1 MISKIGKEAINTF
14 SGGMNA
20 DLDKSIVKG
29 NQYRY
34 AENVRVS
41 VDGDGTFGSISPIE
55 DTELTIPNAFEGD
68 EILHSV
74 SSRDMAAV
82 FTRNTST
89 GRSNIYR
96 VIKDADSVAVKKVLS
111 LSMNIG
117 DHISALIRYED
128 DDNVKLYWAD
138 GENSIRSANIA
149 VNTEIELINISQ
161 SNPTYFN
168 IIPESNLNKPEIDS
182 ILSGSLLSGKIQYT
196 YQLYSE
202 SGASTVMSPAS
213 DIIDILL
220 DDNTGGGLSDV
231 YGMPAN
237 KAVRLK
243 IELPDVK
250 FKGIKL
256 YSIYY
261 YNLSATPQITLVKDI
276 ELSNSDSFLY
286 IIDSGASSLSE
297 YTVDEFASLSS
308 NFFKASHIEAKDN
321 ILFAANVSDSDY
333 TVDYDTRAF
342 QFKFNKAYTVP
353 VNPEFSS
360 YKIRTSLGKSSLI
373 IDSPLLQLVGCA
385 VLNIGKNGGQRTI
398 NLIEF
403 GIHVS
408 SVDVATGV
416 IELSN
421 ELPSSVF
428 PIGRYD
434 YIRITDEYTEIRPGT
449 HTTLIHSADMT
460 SLSVLYEDIATI
472 DSAHD
477 CIHKEIYEKE
487 KYSELEYTRDV
498 SNFYGG
504 SGVNVSYR
512 FVNAL
517 LIGAAVGDRANQY
530 GVYNTYDNMYI
541 DQRKVKIGDRNR
553 SISNI
558 ITRSSDGAIGSIT
571 FKAHTGR
578 LDLSNPIVSS
588 LVTGYKRDEI
598 YRFAAVFRDKS
609 GKKSKAKWIADIRF
623 PAGYIDSGEYN
634 ASTFCS
640 PVEVDSVLPDTN
652 PEFDFINKQE
662 LIIKQ
667 MGVSFTFS
675 NLDQI
680 ENLGSIEIVRAKRDI
695 NNRTIYSQG
704 VLQKTGTLRK
714 FMDDTYAAD
723 NKYYDT
729 NGYGQLRPHPI
740 VSMGYAY
747 SIAAPFVFYKRDY
760 PATLYGDVTPVPVN
774 GVSYSAI
781 HYNYYNYSTIVQER
795 DIGKAGVSTSPYY
808 ANKNVL
814 MFISPELSYYGVD
827 FTEQLRHVVSSPK
840 ISVQNIVT
848 PVSTPAYSDLEI
860 TSDNI
865 EYVGRIGTKRMRML
879 EAEQIYPTAMY
890 FAASLNEDLILAD
903 STADGSLV
911 GSDNIFY
918 TLGLAG
924 TTKGGIL
931 GSIGDFSGFM
941 ATLDGK
947 YDVPFGPDA
956 ESSEP
961 FNRCFVSG
969 IGTLSQTEAGVPVY
983 RNGFGNNANQRKIA
997 LDNNSSEQ
1005 RSPNAPWS
1013 VWSKDNYKLL
1023 DNNFASMTFKYYVS
1037 WSKHN
1042 GAYGTSYANLVKQTG
1057 SGFDDI
1063 DIIGISKISD
1073 IPTFKINEFEYSGD
1087 IIDPVNHADISEYTT
1102 VGGSVISNW
1111 SKPFGYDNPI
1121 SDTDLRSLYAMYNRS
1136 RISGPHGPGM
1146 FIHFKDSDVVPSIGS
1161 ISRTKKKYA
1170 DGSLSMKYSNLDNVC
1185 SAGLGTYI
1193 VDLKQMNSSIYGG
1206 NTLRDREFT
1215 EYISTGCVITPL
1227 GQIAS
1232 SDVFGGDTYVSMFDY
1247 TATRASDQ
1255 MAKDFIAHDDPKDS
1269 LNNVFLGQT
1278 VRVGIIVPIETQ
1290 INTHVD
1296 NGGSFSKT
1304 GNFAI
1309 QKEVGV
1315 YGVAVSAGNPWTRAQ
1330 SKKEFN
1336 YNSAYSSEAIALSFL
1351 SSVFDEEINNV
1362 YDHRILASEKKTN
1375 DERFDSWSMFKAA
1388 NYIDVDS
1395 RYGEITRIKE
1405 FNGKLLFFQENAV
1418 GAVAVNDRSLITDA
1432 SGAELS
1438 LGTGGVLQ
1446 RYDYI
1451 SNNVGLSKDTIDGL
1465 VDSSTGVYWY
1475 DKNRNTINRL
1485 SNSIEQISKT
1495 RGIQSIMNFSKD
1507 VLGNRLPFGVNAKYG
1522 EIIMSFASIQ
1532 DSESSEYRYIVTN
1545 DDSLLIIN
1553 DDDIIIT

>member
-1 MISKIGKEAINTF
+1 MVSKIGKEAVNTF

-20 DLDKSIVKG
+20 DLDKSIIKS
-29 NQYRY
+29 NQYVY
-34 AENVRVS
+34 AENIRVS
-41 VDGDGTFGSISPIE
+41 VDENGTFGSISPIE
-55 DTELTIPNAFEGD
+55 DQELIIPNAFEED
-68 EILHSV
+68 EVLHSV
-74 SSRDMAAV
+74 SSREMSAV
-82 FTRNTST
+82 FTRNNTT
-89 GRSNIYR
+89 GRSNVYR
-96 VIKDADSVAVKKVLS
+96 VIKDGDSVSVKKVLS
-111 LSMNIG
+111 LEMNIS

-149 VNTEIELINISQ
+149 VNSEIESINISQ

-182 ILSGSLLSGKIQYT
+182 ILSGSLLSGKIQYA

-213 DIIDILL
+213 DLIDILL

-231 YGMPAN
+231 YGVPAN

-243 IELPDVK
+243 IELPEVK

-297 YTVDEFASLSS
+297 YTIDEFASLSS

-342 QFKFNKAYTVP
+342 QFKLSPYSISPASP
-353 VNPEFSS
+353 S
-360 YKIRTSLGKSSLI
+360 YSDYRILTRLSDSLI
-373 IDSPLLQLVGCA
+373 I
-385 VLNIGKNGGQRTI
+385 IGSALTTLDGMAILGVKKNGGQDHIDLRG
-398 NLIEF
+398 L
-403 GIHVS
+403 GIYVE
-408 SVDVATGV
+408 SVNISNGMLY
-416 IELSN
+416 LSKD
-421 ELPSSVF
+421 LPSSVF
-428 PIGRYD
+428 PIGSND
-434 YIRITDEYTEIRPGT
+434 FIEITDEATEIIPDT
-449 HTTLIHSADMT
+449 YTTLIHSADMT
-460 SLSVLYEDIATI
+460 SLNVSYEDVATI

-487 KYSELEYTRDV
+487 KYSDLEYTRDI

-517 LIGAAVGDRANQY
+517 LIGASAGDRSTEY
-530 GVYNTYDNMYI
+530 DTYNSTEDKFI
-541 DQRKVKIGDRNR
+541 DQRTVKIGDKNR
-553 SISNI
+553 SISSI
-558 ITRSSDGAIGSIT
+558 ITRSSDGTIGSIQI
-571 FKAHTGR
+571 KAHTGR
-578 LDLSNPIVSS
+578 MDLSNPIISS
-588 LVTGYKRDEI
+588 LFTGYKRDEI

-609 GKKSKAKWIADIRF
+609 GRKSKAKWIADIRF
-623 PAGYIDSGEYN
+623 PAGYVENSDYD
-634 ASTFCS
+634 ASAFCS
-640 PVEVDSVLPDTN
+640 PTEDAYAIPPTDTN
-652 PEFDFINKQE
+652 IDFINRQE
-662 LIIKQ
+662 LVIKQ

-747 SIAAPFVFYKRDY
+747 SIAAPYVFYEKGY
-760 PATLYGDVTPVPVN
+760 PSTQYGDVTPVPIS
-774 GVSYSAI
+774 GASYSAI
-781 HYNYYNYSTIVQER
+781 HYNYYNHNNILPSR
-795 DIGKAGVSTSPYY
+795 DNVKSGVSTSPYY

-827 FTEQLRHVVSSPK
+827 FSEQLRHVVSSPK
-840 ISVQNIVT
+840 LSVQNLVT
-848 PVSTPAYSDLEI
+848 PVSTPAYTDLEN
-860 TSDNI
+860 TSGNI

-879 EAEQIYPTAMY
+879 EAGQIYPTAMY

-903 STADGSLV
+903 STTDGSLV
-911 GSDNIFY
+911 GTDNIFY

-941 ATLDGK
+941 GALDGK
-947 YDVPFGPDA
+947 YDVSFGVDSA
-956 ESSEP
+956 SREP
-961 FNRCFVSG
+961 YNRCFVSAIGVLSETSAG
-969 IGTLSQTEAGVPVY
+969 ISIY
-983 RNGFGNNANQRKIA
+983 RNGFGNSSDQKKIA
-997 LDNNSSEQ
+997 LDSTSPEQ

-1037 WSKHN
+1037 WNKYN
-1042 GAYGTSYANLVKQTG
+1042 GSYGTIYANLVKQTG
-1057 SGFDDI
+1057 NGLSDI
-1063 DIIGISKISD
+1063 EVIQIDSISD
-1073 IPTFKINEFEYSGD
+1073 MPTFKISEFEYSGD
-1087 IIDPVNHADISEYTT
+1087 IVDPTNHADISEYTT
-1102 VGGSVISNW
+1102 IGGRVISNW
-1111 SKPFGYDNPI
+1111 SKPFGYDSPI
-1121 SDTDLRSLYAMYNRS
+1121 TDTNIADAYSMYNRS
-1136 RISGPHGPGM
+1136 RISGPHGSGL
-1146 FIHFKDSDVVPSIGS
+1146 FVYFKDEDVVPSIGS
-1161 ISRTKKKYA
+1161 IARLKRKYYN
-1170 DGSLSMKYSNLDNVC
+1170 GGLSPKYSHLDNVC

-1193 VDLKQMNSSIYGG
+1193 VDIKQMDSSIYGG
-1206 NTLRDREFT
+1206 YTLRDREFT
-1215 EYISTGCVITPL
+1215 EYISTGCVINPSGSVAT
-1227 GQIAS
+1227 AN
-1232 SDVFGGDTYVSMFDY
+1232 VFGGDTYVSMFDY
-1247 TATRASDQ
+1247 TVTRASDQ
-1255 MAKDFIAHDDPKDS
+1255 MVKNYIAHDNDDDN

-1278 VRVGIIVPIETQ
+1278 VRVGAIIPIETQ
-1290 INTHVD
+1290 INTMID
-1296 NGGSFSKT
+1296 RGGSHSST
-1304 GNFAI
+1304 ENFAI

-1315 YGVAVSAGNPWTRAQ
+1315 YGVAVSAGNLWTRAQ
-1330 SKKEFN
+1330 SKKEFD
-1336 YNSAYSSEAIALSFL
+1336 YNSAYSSEAVALSFL
-1351 SSVFDEEINNV
+1351 SSVFDEEINNK
-1362 YDHRILASEKKTN
+1362 YDHRVLASEKKTN
-1375 DERFDSWSMFKAA
+1375 DERFDSWSMFKAS

-1418 GAVAVNDRSLITDA
+1418 GAVSVNDRSLITDA

-1446 RYDYI
+1446 RYDYM
-1451 SNNVGLSKDTIDGL
+1451 STNVGLSKHTIGGL
-1465 VDSSTGVYWY
+1465 EDSSTGIYWY

-1485 SNSIEQISKT
+1485 SNSVEQISKT
-1495 RGIQSIMNFSKD
+1495 KGIQSIVNFSKD
-1507 VLGNRLPFGVNAKYG
+1507 VLGDRLPFGVNAKYG